1 MSRYLLLILF
11 WIAWCTLHSALIA
24 PSVMDWIHRRF
35 PHGFRFY
42 RIFFNTVAMA
52 TLVPVLVYAF
62 SLGGPI
68 LFAWQGPW
76 RVLQLLLVGCAL
88 WLFAAGSHRYDF
100 FQFLGLRQLR
110 GETSCGMLTEDC
122 SLDTSGVLSM
132 VRHPWYTGGMLIIW
146 ARPLDLTAVLTN
158 IALTGY
164 FIVGAHLEE
173 RKLRLQFGGEYAAYQ
188 RRVSMFFPI
197 RWARGRWLGGRCRSR

>member
-1 MSRYLLLILF
+1 MGRYLFLVIL

-24 PSVMDWIHRRF
+24 PSVTDRVRRRY

-42 RIFFNTVAMA
+42 RIFFNTVALA
-52 TLVPVLVYAF
+52 TLAPVLIYAF
-62 SLGGPI
+62 SLEGPL
-68 LFAWQGPW
+68 LFAWEGPW
-76 RVLQLLLVGCAL
+76 RVVQILLAGCAL
-88 WLFAAGSHRYDF
+88 WLFAAGARRYDF
-100 FQFLGLRQLR
+100 LQFLGLRQLR
-110 GETSCGMLTEDC
+110 GETSCSMLTEDC
-122 SLDTSGVLSM
+122 SLDTSGVLSL

-158 IALTGY
+158 MALTGY
-164 FIVGAHLEE
+164 FIVGACLEE

-197 RWARGRWLGGRCRSR
+197 RWARDRWLGDRFRSR